1 MFGWGMGNS
10 STLCGTMTKWLAL
23 ALLLIP
29 SGAAWGQQ
37 YCAPDRKPVIEQLHN
52 KYNEVPVVRGLTNNS
67 TMFEVFASPTG
78 SWTILITR
86 SDGVTYLINK
96 RVKEV
101 EQSLNSHKLFAAEHY
116 VTAMVIE
123 KMEAR
128 ISEQFNRLYARLDQL
143 QQTE

>member
-1 MFGWGMGNS
+1 
-10 STLCGTMTKWLAL
+10 MTDVIGLANAVGVPMLLAL
-23 ALLLIP
+23 GWL
-29 SGAAWGQQ
+29 
-37 YCAPDRKPVIEQLHN
+37 Y
-52 KYNEVPVVRGLTNNS
+52 
-67 TMFEVFASPTG
+67 
-78 SWTILITR
+78 
-86 SDGVTYLINK
+86 YLINK

-128 ISEQFNRLYARLDQL
+128 IGEQFNRLYARLDQL